1 MNRFIPSNG
10 EAFKLLVEVQASY
23 PVELMLYGYEANLTN
38 TVHFLRQY
46 GDANI
51 AEVGM
56 FQGIHSFEFPFPK
69 SVEKL
74 KIEVFDKRSNATDGI
89 KIRSIKYSPL
99 VQPIMVTFAPHVQE
113 YIDFVF
119 DFSHSCG
126 FHETG
131 TYESESGLYSI
142 VFSDYVRSWED
153 HSNTIIY
160 TPARVNHANG
170 IVEVSKYYFDQLT
183 ITNRFMIL
191 LHEFTHFYFNT
202 KDELECDL
210 MACNIC
216 LMLGFSKT
224 ECMYA
229 IARLFDYCGS
239 DEQCAAFIERKE
251 KIIDFIN
258 NWTNEHETA
267 I

>member
-10 EAFKLLVEVQASY
+10 EAFKLLVEVEAST
-23 PVELMLYGYEANLTN
+23 PVELMLYGYEANLAN

-46 GDANI
+46 GDANV
-51 AEVGM
+51 AEVGL
-56 FQGIHSFEFPFPK
+56 FQGIHYFEFPFPK
-69 SVEKL
+69 SVQKL
-74 KIEVFDKRSNATDGI
+74 KIEVFDKRSNASNGI
-89 KIRSIKYSPL
+89 KIKNITYKYLPL
-99 VQPIMVTFAPHVQE
+99 VQALVPHVQE
-113 YIDFVF
+113 YIDFAF
-119 DFSHSCG
+119 DFSQSCG
-126 FHETG
+126 YHETG
-131 TYESESGLYSI
+131 TYESASGLYSM

-153 HSNTIIY
+153 QTNAIIY
-160 TPARVNHANG
+160 TPARVNHTNG

-191 LHEFTHFYFNT
+191 LHEFTHFYYNT
-202 KDELECDL
+202 KDELACDL

-229 IARLFDYCGS
+229 IARLFDYCGT
-239 DEQCAAFIERKE
+239 DQQCKAFIERK
-251 KIIDFIN
+251 KQLIDFIN
-258 NWTNEHETA
+258 NWTNEHETT

>member
-10 EAFKLLVEVQASY
+10 EAFKLLVEVEASY
-23 PVELMLYGYEANLTN
+23 PVELMLYGYEANLAN

-51 AEVGM
+51 AEVGL
-56 FQGIHSFEFPFPK
+56 FKGVQRFEFPFPK

-74 KIEVFDKRSNATDGI
+74 KIEVFDKRTNSKSGLKI
-89 KIRSIKYSPL
+89 KNIKYQPL
-99 VQPIMVTFAPHVQE
+99 TLPLRVKFAPHVQE
-113 YIDFVF
+113 YIDFAF

-126 FHETG
+126 YHETG
-131 TYESESGLYSI
+131 TYESETGLYSI

-153 HSNTIIY
+153 NTNAIIY
-160 TPARVNHANG
+160 TPARVNHTNG
-170 IVEVSKYYFDQLT
+170 IVEVSQYYFNQLT

-202 KDELECDL
+202 KDELECDM

-229 IARLFDYCGS
+229 IARLFDYCGT
-239 DEQCAAFIERKE
+239 DKQCEAFIERKE
-251 KIIDFIN
+251 MLIDFIN
-258 NWTNEHETA
+258 NWTNNYETA